1 MKNKFLILTLFFL
14 TSLSAQTK
22 FESGYYITKSGQKI
36 DCLIKNQDWKNSP
49 SSIEIKSNE
58 EEKNFTIKTSELQ
71 EFTIYNKKKYKFFN
85 VNIEKSSNN
94 DRQLSYENG
103 PSFNN
108 ENLMLEILIEG
119 KSSLYKYENNGILKF
134 FFTNDKITTP
144 KQLVYYRYIISSDE
158 VNEEKAKGNNNISSS
173 NIKTYFEYKKDLYQH
188 VNCEK
193 DFEDYNNVYYNE
205 SSLVKYFK
213 EYNECVNSEFVFKK
227 DEKKSKFIIKGIVT
241 SNFNSS
247 ELVFLDRSYFSADFD
262 TKIGLGFGLE
272 LELILPFNNNKWALF
287 IQPSYNLYSDEKIVS
302 QNIESPTYEQKIS
315 FNYNYLQVPIGA
327 RHYFYLTDN
336 SKLGIDLG
344 LNLKFSKKDEQF
356 EYSETPVNNH
366 TIYNSLRNTTFG
378 LNYNY
383 KKIVIEARYFTKTQI
398 LSSTHSSKYANYNNF
413 SIGLKY
419 QIL

>member
-1 MKNKFLILTLFFL
+1 MKAFILNIVFLFVLCPMLL
-14 TSLSAQTK
+14 AQGKDENSEFKK
-22 FESGYYITKSGQKI
+22 FESGNKST
-36 DCLIKNQDWKNSP
+36 
-49 SSIEIKSNE
+49 
-58 EEKNFTIKTSELQ
+58 F
-71 EFTIYNKKKYKFFN
+71 
-85 VNIEKSSNN
+85 
-94 DRQLSYENG
+94 R
-103 PSFNN
+103 
-108 ENLMLEILIEG
+108 
-119 KSSLYKYENNGILKF
+119 LKAS
-134 FFTNDKITTP
+134 
-144 KQLVYYRYIISSDE
+144 IISNFSG
-158 VNEEKAKGNNNISSS
+158 V
-173 NIKTYFEYKKDLYQH
+173 DL
-188 VNCEK
+188 NR
-193 DFEDYNNVYYNE
+193 
-205 SSLVKYFK
+205 L
-213 EYNECVNSEFVFKK
+213 
-227 DEKKSKFIIKGIVT
+227 
-241 SNFNSS
+241 SS
-247 ELVFLDRSYFSADFD
+247 EVYSADF
-262 TKIGLGFGLE
+262 GNSVSFGFGFEAE
-272 LELILPFNNNKWALF
+272 LVLPFNNNKWALF

-383 KKIVIEARYFTKTQI
+383 KKIAIEARYFTKTQI